1 MIVSLSIT
9 CKAIENISIRTHPL
23 IPPDY
28 AHRTDITVTPF
39 GFLCCNKPP
48 GMTSRDVVN
57 VVQRRLPRK
66 TKVGHAGTL
75 DPLAE
80 GVLVL
85 GVGPA
90 VRLVPY
96 VQQQPKHYQA
106 TFRLGSSSVSGDLEG
121 EVSEFPDLPVPARA
135 QLEAAAKNLTG
146 EIEQIPPAHSAIW
159 VDGERAYRRIRA
171 GEEFEMP
178 SRKVQIDALEIT
190 RYEFPEV
197 DLNILC
203 GSGTYIRTLGIDLAI
218 NVGSTAVM
226 SFLSR
231 IGIGPFL
238 LKNSVSIDALRED
251 DLEPHFLPASLAIQ
265 HLPCVKITD
274 ENATRLGH
282 GLCLDEEKLETN
294 TPSQGQYITD
304 VAAMTQ
310 NGQLRAIVRHKRG
323 QWCPY
328 RVFPI
333 HQSDG

>member
-1 MIVSLSIT
+1 
-9 CKAIENISIRTHPL
+9 
-23 IPPDY
+23 
-28 AHRTDITVTPF
+28 
-39 GFLCCNKPP
+39 
-48 GMTSRDVVN
+48 MTSRDVVN

-85 GVGPA
+85 DVGPA

-106 TFRLGSSSVSGDLEG
+106 TFRIGSSSVSGDLEG
-121 EVSEFPDLPVPARA
+121 EISEFPDLPIPTRD
-135 QLEAAAKNLTG
+135 QLEGATRNLTG

-178 SRKVQIDALEIT
+178 SRRVQIDTLEIT

-197 DLNILC
+197 DLNIVC

-218 NVGSTAVM
+218 NAGSTAVM

-231 IGIGPFL
+231 LGVGPFQ
-238 LKNSVSIDALRED
+238 LKNSVSIDVLRED
-251 DLEPHFLPASLAIQ
+251 DLEPHFLPVSLAVQ
-265 HLPCVKITD
+265 HLPCVKVTD
-274 ENATRLGH
+274 EDATRLGH
-282 GLCLDEEKLETN
+282 GLCLDEMKPSTATKNN
-294 TPSQGQYITD
+294 TATKNADQEITE
-304 VAAMTQ
+304 VVAMTQ
-310 NGQLRAIVRHKRG
+310 RGQVRAIVRLKRG

-333 HQSDG
+333 RETE

>member
-1 MIVSLSIT
+1 
-9 CKAIENISIRTHPL
+9 
-23 IPPDY
+23 
-28 AHRTDITVTPF
+28 
-39 GFLCCNKPP
+39 
-48 GMTSRDVVN
+48 MTSRDVVN

-106 TFRLGSSSVSGDLEG
+106 TFRVGSSSVSGDLEG
-121 EVSEFPDLPVPARA
+121 EISEFPDLPIPSRD
-135 QLEAAAKNLTG
+135 QLDGAAKKLTG

-159 VDGERAYRRIRA
+159 VDGQRAYRRIRA

-197 DLNILC
+197 DLNIVC
-203 GSGTYIRTLGIDLAI
+203 GSGTYIRTLGIDLAV

-231 IGIGPFL
+231 IGVGPFL
-238 LKNSVSIDALRED
+238 LKNSVSIDALKNDE
-251 DLEPHFLPASLAIQ
+251 LEPHFLPASLAIQ
-265 HLPCVKITD
+265 HLPWVKVAD
-274 ENATRLGH
+274 EDATRLGH
-282 GLCLDEEKLETN
+282 GLCLDEIKPSTANSTEANSTEA
-294 TPSQGQYITD
+294 TPTTDQEITD
-304 VAAMTQ
+304 QDITEVAAMTQ
-310 NGQLRAIVRHKRG
+310 DGQLRAILRLKRG

-328 RVFPI
+328 RVFPTRDI
-333 HQSDG
+333 E

>member
-1 MIVSLSIT
+1 
-9 CKAIENISIRTHPL
+9 
-23 IPPDY
+23 
-28 AHRTDITVTPF
+28 
-39 GFLCCNKPP
+39 
-48 GMTSRDVVN
+48 MTSRDVVN

-121 EVSEFPDLPVPARA
+121 EISKFPDLPIPTREE
-135 QLEAAAKNLTG
+135 LEAAAENLTG

-178 SRKVQIDALEIT
+178 SRIVQIDALEIT

-197 DLNILC
+197 DLNIVC

-231 IGIGPFL
+231 SGVGPFL
-238 LKNSVSIDALRED
+238 LKNSVPIDALRED
-251 DLEPHFLPASLAIQ
+251 DLEPLFLPASLAIQ
-265 HLPCVKITD
+265 HLPRLKITGED
-274 ENATRLGH
+274 AMRLGH
-282 GLCLDEEKLETN
+282 GLCLDEVKPSAV
-294 TPSQGQYITD
+294 TPSQDQDITD
-304 VAAMTQ
+304 VAAMTED
-310 NGQLRAIVRHKRG
+310 GQLRAIIRRKRG

-328 RVFPI
+328 RVFPTR
-333 HQSDG
+333 QPE